1 MCGCKTRP
9 ETDINIGDRQVVKMF
24 DRISPVYDLMNRL
37 MSLGMDVGWR
47 RKAIRALDIN
57 PGSLLLDLACGT
69 GDLTKIALESCDNIQ
84 VMAVDPSQAMID
96 IFRRSITDK
105 SAHLVRGWDNELPF
119 NDGSFQRSMMAF
131 GIRNFP
137 NRMQALQELFRVTQT
152 GGKLAILEMT
162 SRSQTF
168 LNTLFSWYFRKL
180 VPIVGGMISRDKGA
194 YSHLPSSVDAFPE
207 PVDFARELT
216 TAGWTKATWTSIA
229 GGVVTLFLA
238 EK

>member
-1 MCGCKTRP
+1 M
-9 ETDINIGDRQVVKMF
+9 NIGDRQVVKMF

-47 RKAIRALDIN
+47 RKAIGALDIN
-57 PGSLLLDLACGT
+57 PGSLVLDLGCGT

-96 IFRRSITDK
+96 IFRHRNTDK
-105 SAHLVRGWDNELPF
+105 SVHLARGWDNELPF
-119 NDGSFQRSMMAF
+119 RDGSFQRSMMAF

-137 NRMQALQELFRVTQT
+137 DRMLALQELFRVTQP

-162 SRSQTF
+162 SRTHTF
-168 LNTLFSWYFRKL
+168 LNILFGWYFRKL
-180 VPIVGGMISRDKGA
+180 VPIVGRLISRDKGA
-194 YSHLPSSVDAFPE
+194 YSHLPASVDAFPE
-207 PVDFARELT
+207 PADFARELT
-216 TAGWTKATWTSIA
+216 TAGWTRAAWTSIA